1 MKKRDADMKQLM
13 AEESSRGR
21 RHPVRATDLEIKR
34 QFLIVKRLLA
44 DRNCDRRKF
53 MAVLREE
60 FGHQDGSPMFLK
72 YLKAWDELRP
82 TE

>member
-1 MKKRDADMKQLM
+1 MKQRDEDMKQVM

-21 RHPVRATDLEIKR
+21 RRPVRATDLEIKR